1 MAKELLVKILLAQS
15 TLYMFWIIET
25 LYRLVYNFFSQD
37 DTGSVVDSSYDKQK
51 LVSRKDIKIYFISVY
66 GMKYNGTWNQ
76 YPESYYI

>member
-1 MAKELLVKILLAQS
+1 MTQELVKILLAQS

-51 LVSRKDIKIYFISVY
+51 LVSIDNLCMCCINV
-66 GMKYNGTWNQ
+66 T
-76 YPESYYI
+76 